1 MRLSDLTAGPVTMNS
16 EEFELMEELAHT
28 LTKIEPGQH
37 TVLDLTPFAAQ
48 TLFVTMV
55 CGLSAIKAGAAVLD
69 E

>member
-1 MRLSDLTAGPVTMNS
+1 MKLSDLTSGPVSMND

-28 LTKIEPGQH
+28 LTKIGPGQH

-48 TLFVTMV
+48 TLFVTMI